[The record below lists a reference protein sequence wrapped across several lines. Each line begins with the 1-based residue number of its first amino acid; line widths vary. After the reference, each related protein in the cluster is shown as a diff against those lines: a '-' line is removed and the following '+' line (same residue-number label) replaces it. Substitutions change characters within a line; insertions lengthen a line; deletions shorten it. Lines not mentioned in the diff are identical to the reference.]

1 MEAPAAAELV
11 RQFKLDRILNQDQ
24 NGRRVTLLGSI
35 NSAPA
40 ILTAERAAFPADL
53 STLQAFHSALTQIN
67 NLGDNDIYRW
77 YLASSG
83 ITESAPPDL
92 KLNLIYPC
100 TDKHIKKYSPQ
111 TVRMVTETP
120 EIYKTHVRPYMQRM
134 RDEGR
139 LNWVFN
145 IIEGR
150 AEQEDVLLRDP
161 GKGSKDG
168 EDERFLLAPD
178 LNWDRKTLTSLHLL
192 ALVERRDIWSLR
204 DLRKK
209 HVEWLKHMREKI
221 LDAVVKL
228 YEESGI
234 EKDML
239 KLYVHYQPTYY
250 HFHIHVVHVMAEA
263 TSTQSTGKAFGLEN
277 LISQLETMA
286 GGPEASMADVSLTYY
301 LGTAHDLWSVI
312 FQSVKDGNK
321 KV

>member
-1 MEAPAAAELV
+1 MSLTKV
-11 RQFKLDRILNQDQ
+11 VQSSYNQACLTLIPSPVDQ
-24 NGRRVTLLGSI
+24 NGRRITLLGTI

-40 ILTAERAAFPADL
+40 ILTAERAAFPSDL
-53 STLQAFHSALTQIN
+53 PTLEAFHANVTQIN

-83 ITESAPPDL
+83 ITETAPPDL

-120 EIYKTHVRPYMQRM
+120 EIYKNHVRPYMQRM

-161 GKGSKDG
+161 GNGSKDG

-204 DLRKK
+204 DLKKK

-228 YEESGI
+228 YGESGV

-239 KLYVHYQPTYY
+239 KLYVHCALLWPN
-250 HFHIHVVHVMAEA
+250 I
-263 TSTQSTGKAFGLEN
+263 
-277 LISQLETMA
+277 I
-286 GGPEASMADVSLTYY
+286 DVL
-301 LGTAHDLWSVI
+301 D
-312 FQSVKDGNK
+312 
-321 KV
+321 